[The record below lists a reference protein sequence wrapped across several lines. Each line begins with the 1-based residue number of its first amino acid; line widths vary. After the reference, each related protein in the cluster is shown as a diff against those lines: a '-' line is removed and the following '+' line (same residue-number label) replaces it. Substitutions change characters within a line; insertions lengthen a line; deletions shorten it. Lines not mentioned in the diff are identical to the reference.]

1 MLRQDWFDEREMFEV
16 LEPID
21 IPDEYFREDE
31 NDRAALKEFDLI
43 AEYENTFKNT
53 EHWRKPSWNDVY
65 KEQLSL
71 IQEGCVKEGII
82 TILLR
87 IEKRKELVKEFLYT
101 HEKHFEESKGSKKG
115 DYSCYLCGI
124 KQSLVEN
131 DHLPCWSPACEVCG
145 LNMVLEQND
154 YQSYCLRLEGFEW
167 SLNSSQTIHPKIVHR
182 LGEHQKA
189 VLNAYRSIIKGVQVE
204 KQMKTLDELSQ
215 SVIEGF
221 TYREEKELE
230 MA

>member
-1 MLRQDWFDEREMFEV
+1 MLKQDWFDEHEMFDV
-16 LEPID
+16 LEPMD
-21 IPDEYFREDE
+21 IPEEYLREDE
-31 NDRAALKEFDLI
+31 HDRAATREFDLI

-53 EHWRKPSWNDVY
+53 QHWRKPSWTDVY
-65 KEQLSL
+65 REQLSL
-71 IQEGCVKEGII
+71 IQEGFVKEGIT

-101 HEKHFEESKGSKKG
+101 HEKHFEKSKESKKD

-131 DHLPCWSPACEVCG
+131 DHVPCWSPACEVCG
-145 LNMVLEQND
+145 LDMVLERND

-167 SLNSSQTIHPKIVHR
+167 SLNSNQTIHPKIVHR

-189 VLNAYRSIIKGVQVE
+189 VLKAYRSIIKGVQVE

-221 TYREEKELE
+221 TYREEKDLE